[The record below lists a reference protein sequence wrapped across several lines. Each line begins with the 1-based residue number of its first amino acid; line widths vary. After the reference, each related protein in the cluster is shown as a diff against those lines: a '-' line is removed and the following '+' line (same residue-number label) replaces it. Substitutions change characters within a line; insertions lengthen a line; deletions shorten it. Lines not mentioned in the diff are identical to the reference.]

1 MDLKNFIKNRNNK
14 LMIVIFII
22 GIAIL
27 AVSCVLPD
35 GKDETGGNVQYA
47 GEEERLSDI
56 LSQIDGAGR
65 ISVMISYESAPE
77 RSFGSYAPD
86 RGSYPRVRGVIVVAD
101 GASDPVVRQEL
112 AHAAAAVTGA
122 GANRVCVYTRGNR

>member
-1 MDLKNFIKNRNNK
+1 
-14 LMIVIFII
+14 MIIIFII

-35 GKDETGGNVQYA
+35 GKDEAGGSVQYA
-47 GEEERLSDI
+47 GEEERLGDI

-86 RGSYPRVRGVIVVAD
+86 RGLYPKVRGVIVVAD

-122 GANRVCVYTRGNR
+122 GANRVCVYTRGAK